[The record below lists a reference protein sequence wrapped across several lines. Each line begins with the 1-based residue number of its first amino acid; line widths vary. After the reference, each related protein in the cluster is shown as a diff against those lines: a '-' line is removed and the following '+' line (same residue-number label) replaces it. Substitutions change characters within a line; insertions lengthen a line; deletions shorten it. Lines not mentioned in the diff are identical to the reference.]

1 MPSPR
6 SDAWAP
12 NTRQQS
18 LLDEVR
24 ARGAVSVE
32 RLAQRLDVTMQTVR
46 RDIQRLTEAGLLDRF
61 HGGVSLPAPVAPGRS
76 SVSPTMAW
84 RERQA
89 LKADAKARIARSVAA
104 AIPDGSRVM
113 LGIGTTVEAVAQA
126 LQGKKKLHII
136 THSLPV
142 ALTLANN
149 PDCVIEVP
157 AGRLRKRDG
166 ALEGSVTEQALRQCE
181 ADIVIISALGI
192 DVQGQLLDR
201 DSRERDNLHAM
212 LDRARE
218 HWLVAD
224 TSKFSQ
230 LPPTPVLHLKDIH
243 RVFTDALPPT
253 PLPALMHELGIS
265 LTIAS

>member
-1 MPSPR
+1 MTSPR

-12 NTRQQS
+12 NSRQQC

-61 HGGVSLPAPVAPGRS
+61 HGGVRLPAPVNPARGLPPG
-76 SVSPTMAW
+76 VAW

-89 LKADAKARIARSVAA
+89 LKAEAKARIARSVAA

-126 LQGKKKLHII
+126 LEGKKKLHII

-142 ALTLANN
+142 ALTLVNN
-149 PDCVIEVP
+149 PDCTVEVP
-157 AGRLRKRDG
+157 TGRLRKRDG
-166 ALEGSVTEQALRQCE
+166 ALEGSATEEALRQWQ
-181 ADIVIISALGI
+181 ADIVIVSALGV
-192 DVQGQLLDR
+192 DAQGQVFDR
-201 DSRERDNLHAM
+201 DTREAGTLRAM
-212 LDRARE
+212 LDQSRE

-224 TSKFSQ
+224 ASKFSQ
-230 LPPTPVLHLKDIH
+230 AAPTPALHLQQIH
-243 RVFTDALPPT
+243 RVFTDALPPA
-253 PLPALMHELGIS
+253 PLPALMHEWGIS